1 MMIYAFSVQFNST
14 TILAQ
19 YSAKIL
25 NFLFFLEV
33 GKFVF
38 DDINLLSVQDPVRLA
53 AHRVNPYALTFSQNT
68 WGNNGFSSSR
78 G

>member
-1 MMIYAFSVQFNST
+1 MSMLQ
-14 TILAQ
+14 
-19 YSAKIL
+19 KIQM
-25 NFLFFLEV
+25 
-33 GKFVF
+33 GMFVV

>member
-25 NFLFFLEV
+25 NF
-33 GKFVF
+33 FVF
-38 DDINLLSVQDPVRLA
+38 SG
-53 AHRVNPYALTFSQNT
+53 S
-68 WGNNGFSSSR
+68 GNVCI
-78 G
+78 